1 MLRPELS
8 LRLVALIAAALFV
21 LAGIGGAMSGGQT
34 LVVERVDTGEEL
46 IAVPVSNGTTIG
58 LEYMHS
64 VEKTRVY
71 DGYEV
76 AGDRLVNT
84 RMEFESY
91 GWGLPARANVTREN
105 GMFVYDPPGELK
117 ELYVKPG
124 TVANHT
130 LIVGDRRYDL
140 VERADAST
148 VRIHLERRSAL
159 AAVRE
164 RFR

>member
-1 MLRPELS
+1 MSRPDLS
-8 LRLVALIAAALFV
+8 LRLVVPIAVVLVA
-21 LAGIGGAMSGGQT
+21 LAGLAGAVGGERV
-34 LVVERVDTGEEL
+34 LVVERVDSGEEVL
-46 IAVPVSNGTTIG
+46 AVPVSEGTEVG

-76 AGDRLVNT
+76 ADDRLVNT

-91 GWGLPARANVTREN
+91 GWGLPAGANVTSEN
-105 GMFVYDPPGELK
+105 GTFVYDPPGELR

-148 VRIHLERRSAL
+148 VRIHLERRSTL

-164 RFR
+164 RLR